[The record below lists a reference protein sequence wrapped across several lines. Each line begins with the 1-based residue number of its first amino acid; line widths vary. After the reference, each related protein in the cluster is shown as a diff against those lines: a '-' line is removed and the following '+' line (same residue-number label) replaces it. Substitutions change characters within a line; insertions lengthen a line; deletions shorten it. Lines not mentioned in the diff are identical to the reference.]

1 MASKIFISY
10 RRDDSAAMAGRLHDR
25 LAEKFGE
32 ANLFIDVDNMPAG
45 ADFVKYL
52 SKQVES
58 CDLFLCTVGPNWLN
72 AKDEDGKRRLDQPDD
87 YVRVEIAAAL
97 NRDIPVIPVLID
109 GARMPKARELPED
122 IAALPRRNAVEVRSS
137 HFRGDADDLTHKI
150 GEILKEK
157 GPAPR
162 RLVLP
167 IVGVLLA
174 LMFGWVGLYRAQKG
188 SLPWIHSGT
197 TGQTETAACKSGF
210 VWREARAD
218 DLVCVTSESR
228 ARVAEENRTASSRI
242 QPGGASGPFT
252 CLSGF
257 VWREAFQGDFVCVTP
272 EVRTL
277 VREENQQAATRR
289 VQQ

>member
-162 RLVLP
+162 RLFLP
-167 IVGVLLA
+167 IVGVFLA
-174 LMFGWVGLYRAQKG
+174 LMFGWAGLYLAQKG
-188 SLPWIHSGT
+188 PLPGIHPGPIEQPQNA
-197 TGQTETAACKSGF
+197 GCKSGF
-210 VWREARAD
+210 VWREARPTD
-218 DLVCVTSESR
+218 SVCVTPESHL
-228 ARVAEENRTASSRI
+228 RVAQENHTASSRI
-242 QPGGASGPFT
+242 VPGGGASGPFT

-257 VWREAFQGDFVCVTP
+257 VWREAFDGDFVCVTP
-272 EVRTL
+272 EVRNL
-277 VREENQQAATRR
+277 VREENQQAASRR
-289 VQQ
+289 VP